1 MEILSLNFLEMGGE
15 AGDVVERDADGLP
28 RSWPLLKVGDNV
40 ATRSAGMPINVRLTH
55 DDLAAIVQYH
65 NAKGVK
71 IPIDSEHVVSN
82 LAGRLGIDEAELLR
96 KLPRYSGVAG
106 FGTLELR
113 GDRLYLTRAEYLDI
127 GKEVLKAGQFRYFSP
142 SLRGLDGKSPLRL
155 TSVALTNS
163 PHLQNVPALTAG
175 ENIEDEAVT
184 PEAVAAAI
192 REINQKK
199 EAAMPEDPETKKET
213 TPENA
218 ARSGTEPEEPDKSE
232 ELLKLIREVLGE
244 DVTAENLKARLAALK
259 TTADGNA
266 ELADKVKSLECAE
279 ESRKLAAVREQAF
292 KQGKL
297 TPAMLERDYFKNMT
311 SVELAEYCDN
321 VSEGCAAPVG
331 TLEMGETPAR
341 STVPEKTRFNSVGEA
356 IAAAKTEDMKGF

>member
-1 MEILSLNFLEMGGE
+1 MEVLLLNFLEMGGDD
-15 AGDVVERDADGLP
+15 AVERDADGLP
-28 RSWPLLKVGDNV
+28 RAWPLLKVGDNV
-40 ATRSAGMPINVRLTH
+40 VTRSEGMPLNLRLTH

-65 NAKGVK
+65 DAKGVK

-82 LAGRLGIDEAELLR
+82 LAGKLGMDEAELLR

-106 FGTLELR
+106 FGNLELR
-113 GDRLYLTRAEYLDI
+113 GDALYLVNAEYLDV
-127 GKEVLKAGQFRYFSP
+127 GKEVLRAGQFRYFSP
-142 SLRGLDGKSPLRL
+142 SLRGLDGKSPLRV
-155 TSVALTNS
+155 TSVALTNT

-175 ENIEDEAVT
+175 EKIEDEAVT

-192 REINQKK
+192 REINQQK
-199 EAAMPEDPETKKET
+199 EATMPEDPATKKET
-213 TPENA
+213 VPEAPPAAAPETPEK
-218 ARSGTEPEEPDKSE
+218 PDKSE

-266 ELADKVKSLECAE
+266 ELADKVKALECAE
-279 ESRKLAAVREQAF
+279 ESRKLADVRAKAL

-311 SVELAEYCDN
+311 SVELADYCAN
-321 VSEGCAAPVG
+321 VADGCAAPVAA
-331 TLEMGETPAR
+331 LELGETKH
-341 STVPEKTRFNSVGEA
+341 STAEPPKHYNSVGEA
-356 IAAAKTEDMKGF
+356 IAAAETSDMKGY

>member
-1 MEILSLNFLEMGGE
+1 MEVLLLNFLEMGGDD
-15 AGDVVERDADGLP
+15 AVERDADGLP
-28 RSWPLLKVGDNV
+28 RAWPLLKAGDNV
-40 ATRSAGMPINVRLTH
+40 VTRSEGMPVNVRLTH

-65 NAKGVK
+65 DTKGVQ

-82 LAGRLGIDEAELLR
+82 LAGKLGIDEAELLR

-113 GDRLYLTRAEYLDI
+113 GDTLYLANAEFLDI

-175 ENIEDEAVT
+175 ENLEDEAVT

-213 TPENA
+213 TPETPPA
-218 ARSGTEPEEPDKSE
+218 AAPKKPEEPDKSE

-321 VSEGCAAPVG
+321 VAEGCAAPVG